1 MSRSDLDFVAL
12 ARGIDVRCEC
22 VTTIEEINAA
32 LARGLNVRAP
42 YLVEVMLV

>member
-12 ARGIDVRCEC
+12 ARGIGAPCEC
-22 VTTIEEINAA
+22 VTTIEELNAA
-32 LARGLNVRAP
+32 LARRLKVCAP